1 MRRALVVAL
10 LVAAGAGPAT
20 AIAAAVSATATL
32 SPQAVFFADRVQAQ
46 VSVVM
51 DTRTADPASA
61 TLAAPLGI
69 WTQLG
74 ATHIQTT
81 RAGQFARRRWSFTI
95 TCRVTECTPA
105 SGSLRAHLP
114 PAEVTVIRGDGSTEH
129 VAVRWPGIVV
139 APRVTA
145 EAAALHAPPFR
156 LQTTPPPARPSFSPS
171 LVSALFDA
179 AAALLVASAFAIVV
193 LELRRRR
200 PQGGP
205 VVAPFE
211 RALSLARE
219 AQSRPAPDR
228 RRALA
233 LLARLAAARDPG
245 FSSDAGAT
253 AWEQPDPDPGRMA
266 ELVRRAE
273 QLKDPRLKGPQ

>member
-1 MRRALVVAL
+1 MLAAVVVAA
-10 LVAAGAGPAT
+10 VAAAP
-20 AIAAAVSATATL
+20 AIAAPVAATAAL
-32 SPQAVFFADRVQAQ
+32 SPRAVFFADRVQAH
-46 VSVVM
+46 VSVVV

-81 RAGQFARRRWSFTI
+81 RAGQFAQRRWSFTI
-95 TCRVTECTPA
+95 TCRVTECAPA

-114 PAEVTVIRGDGSTEH
+114 PAQVTLVRRDGSMRRL
-129 VAVRWPGIVV
+129 AVRWPEVVV
-139 APRVTA
+139 AERVS
-145 EAAALHAPPFR
+145 AAAASLHVPPFR
-156 LQTTPPPARPSFSPS
+156 LQTEPPPPRPSVSVS
-171 LVSALFDA
+171 LVSALLDA
-179 AAALLVASAFAIVV
+179 AAALLVASALVIVV

-200 PQGGP
+200 PLGGP
-205 VVAPFE
+205 VVAPLQ
-211 RALSLARE
+211 RALALARE

-233 LLARLAAARDPG
+233 LLARIAATRDPKLSTDVGAAA
-245 FSSDAGAT
+245 
-253 AWEQPDPDPGRMA
+253 WERPAPEPDRIA

-273 QLKDPRLKGPQ
+273 QLEDAP